1 MKIAATLEYDGTKF
15 SGFQRQ
21 NNAITIQQ
29 HLEEALNKITNE
41 NIVINYSGRTD
52 AGVHAISQVFDF
64 ETDISREDSNW
75 IKGINS
81 NLPKSI
87 GVKKIF
93 NVPENFDSRFSAIE
107 RKYSYVIYN
116 SSSKPLFFDDYC
128 YWVTNKL
135 DRELILDQLNM
146 FLGTHNFSSFRSSNC
161 NSKNPVKTIN
171 NVDLESYD
179 NFIIIT
185 VTANAFLQNMV
196 RIMIGTLID
205 IAKNENNFSVK
216 DILEKNDRS
225 FAGKTAP
232 AKGLFFLGPKYNEI
246 KTQTMENNLIDR
258 FKI

>member
-21 NNAITIQQ
+21 NNATTIQQ

-64 ETDISREDSNW
+64 ETDISREDLNW

-135 DRELILDQLNM
+135 DKELILDQLNM
-146 FLGTHNFSSFRSSNC
+146 FFRDS
-161 NSKNPVKTIN
+161 
-171 NVDLESYD
+171 
-179 NFIIIT
+179 
-185 VTANAFLQNMV
+185 
-196 RIMIGTLID
+196 
-205 IAKNENNFSVK
+205 
-216 DILEKNDRS
+216 
-225 FAGKTAP
+225 
-232 AKGLFFLGPKYNEI
+232 
-246 KTQTMENNLIDR
+246 
-258 FKI
+258 

>member
-1 MKIAATLEYDGTKF
+1 VKIAATLEYDGTKF

-246 KTQTMENNLIDR
+246 KIQTMENNLIDR

>member
-21 NNAITIQQ
+21 KNAITIQQ
-29 HLEEALNKITNE
+29 HLEEALNKITSE

-64 ETDISREDSNW
+64 ETNISREDSSW

-81 NLPKSI
+81 NLPRSI

-93 NVPENFDSRFSAIE
+93 NVPNNFDSRFSAIE

-116 SSSKPLFFDDYC
+116 SMSKPLFFDDYC
-128 YWVTNKL
+128 HWITNKL
-135 DRELILDQLNM
+135 DKALLLDQLNM
-146 FLGTHNFSSFRSSNC
+146 FLGAHDFSSFRSSNC
-161 NSKNPVKTIN
+161 NSRNPVKTIH
-171 NVDLESYD
+171 NVDLKTYE

-205 IAKNENNFSVK
+205 IAKYENDFSVK
-216 DILEKNDRS
+216 DILKKNDRS

-246 KTQTMENNLIDR
+246 NTQTMENNLIDR

>member
-246 KTQTMENNLIDR
+246 KIQTMENNLIDR

>member
-21 NNAITIQQ
+21 KNAITIQQ

-64 ETDISREDSNW
+64 ETNISREDSSW

-81 NLPKSI
+81 NLPRSI

-93 NVPENFDSRFSAIE
+93 NVPNSFDSRFSAIE
-107 RKYSYVIYN
+107 RKYSYIIYN
-116 SSSKPLFFDDYC
+116 SISKPLFFDDYC
-128 YWVTNKL
+128 HWVTNKL
-135 DRELILDQLNM
+135 DKALISDQLNM
-146 FLGTHNFSSFRSSNC
+146 FIGTHDFSSFRSSNC
-161 NSKNPVKTIN
+161 NSRNPVKTIN
-171 NVDLESYD
+171 NVNLKSYE

-196 RIMIGTLID
+196 RIMIGTLVD
-205 IAKNENNFSVK
+205 IAKYENNFSVK
-216 DILEKNDRS
+216 DILKKNDRS

-246 KTQTMENNLIDR
+246 NTQTMEKNLLDR

>member
-64 ETDISREDSNW
+64 ETNISREDSSW

-81 NLPKSI
+81 NLPRSI

-93 NVPENFDSRFSAIE
+93 NVPNNFDSRFSAIE

-116 SSSKPLFFDDYC
+116 SMSKPLFFDDYC
-128 YWVTNKL
+128 HWITNKL
-135 DRELILDQLNM
+135 DKALLLDQLNM
-146 FLGTHNFSSFRSSNC
+146 FLGTHDFSSFRSSNC
-161 NSKNPVKTIN
+161 NSRNPVKTIH
-171 NVDLESYD
+171 NVDLKTYE

-205 IAKNENNFSVK
+205 IAKYENDSSVK
-216 DILEKNDRS
+216 DILKKNDRS

-246 KTQTMENNLIDR
+246 NTQTMENNLLDR

>member
-64 ETDISREDSNW
+64 ETDISREDLNW

-246 KTQTMENNLIDR
+246 KIQTMENNLIDR

>member
-1 MKIAATLEYDGTKF
+1 VKIAATLEYDGTKF

-29 HLEEALNKITNE
+29 HLEEALNKITSE

-64 ETDISREDSNW
+64 ETNISREDSSW

-81 NLPKSI
+81 NLPRSI

-93 NVPENFDSRFSAIE
+93 NVPNNFDSRFSAIE

-116 SSSKPLFFDDYC
+116 SMSKPLFFDDYC
-128 YWVTNKL
+128 HWITNKL
-135 DRELILDQLNM
+135 DKALLLDQLNM
-146 FLGTHNFSSFRSSNC
+146 FLGTHDFSSFRSSNC
-161 NSKNPVKTIN
+161 NSRNPVKTIH
-171 NVDLESYD
+171 NVDLKTYE

-205 IAKNENNFSVK
+205 IAKYENDSSVK
-216 DILEKNDRS
+216 DILKKNDRS

-246 KTQTMENNLIDR
+246 NTQTMENNLLDR